1 MNIPSAH
8 IIKKMTKR
16 VHSIGYLLSDLLLSN
31 KYHPAWLS
39 TEKWKFLL
47 GEIMMCLI
55 MFVKV
60 KFWADVKS
68 AEKKLRN
75 ALNEGLM
82 KKMDKL

>member
-1 MNIPSAH
+1 
-8 IIKKMTKR
+8 
-16 VHSIGYLLSDLLLSN
+16 
-31 KYHPAWLS
+31 
-39 TEKWKFLL
+39 
-47 GEIMMCLI
+47 MCLI